1 MFITITLIISAIAAI
16 YLYVTWNIGY
26 WKKRNVPGPSPIP
39 GLGNFPSFLLQKRPV
54 VEEMDDV
61 YREYKPK
68 YNFVGVF
75 SNRSPRI
82 LITSAELVKDILSKN
97 FKNFHDN
104 EFGELTNKEIDPLL
118 GRNPFLLTGDEWKA
132 KRAEITPA
140 FTTSRMKA
148 LFPLVEDVCSRMTKY
163 VKQNR
168 GSALDTKELSA
179 KFTTDVVSSCIF
191 ACDAQSFT
199 SEKPEIREQGRKLID
214 QSFSS
219 ILTLIFIFN
228 FPKLAN
234 LFKVS
239 FIPKS
244 LEKFFTNLMEDA
256 IRHRGASGTTR
267 VDYLDYLISL
277 KKKKEIS
284 ELDMAAHGVTFF
296 IDGFETSSVAIC
308 FMLYEIARNSEVQ
321 KRLRQELQK
330 ATNNDGTVSYDS
342 LLELPYLDQ
351 VVNEGLR
358 LWPPAGFLSKKC
370 VEPMEL
376 PLTGTRNVT
385 IEKDVCAIIN
395 LWSLHRDPE
404 YYNDPLTFNPDRFSP
419 ETGGTS
425 PYREKGCFIP
435 FGDGPRQCLGM
446 RFARMQVK
454 RCLYE
459 VVNNFEI
466 TVNPKTKEPMKL
478 DPKQILTMPF
488 GGIWLDYKPISK

>member
-1 MFITITLIISAIAAI
+1 MFLTITLIVTAVAAI
-16 YLYVTWNIGY
+16 YLYLTWNYNY
-26 WKKRNVPGPSPIP
+26 WKKLNVPGPSPLP
-39 GLGNFPSFLLQKRPV
+39 GLGSFPSFITQRRPV
-54 VEEMDDV
+54 ADEMDEI

-82 LITSAELVKDILSKN
+82 MITSSELAKDILSKN

-104 EFGELTNKEIDPLL
+104 EFGEMTNKEIDPLF
-118 GRNPFLLTGDEWKA
+118 GRNPFMLTGDEWKA

-163 VKQNR
+163 VTQNR
-168 GSALDTKELSA
+168 GSVLDSKELSA

-199 SEKPEIREQGRKLID
+199 SGKPEIREQGRKLME

-219 ILTLIFIFN
+219 FLILLFIIN
-228 FPKLAN
+228 FPTLAKI
-234 LFKVS
+234 FKIGLV
-239 FIPKS
+239 PKS
-244 LEKFFTNLMEDA
+244 LEKFFTDLMKEA
-256 IRHRGASGTTR
+256 ISHRDASGTNR

-277 KKKKEIS
+277 RNKKEIS

-296 IDGFETSSVAIC
+296 IDGFETSSVAIS
-308 FMLYEIARNSEVQ
+308 FMLYEIAKNPEVQ
-321 KRLRQELQK
+321 KRLRKELQK
-330 ATNNDGTVSYDS
+330 VTTDQGTVSYDS
-342 LLELPYLDQ
+342 LLELSYLDQ
-351 VVNEGLR
+351 VVNESLR
-358 LWPPAGFLSKKC
+358 LWPPAAFISKKC
-370 VEPMEL
+370 TEPMDL
-376 PLTGTRNVT
+376 PLTANQNVT
-385 IEKDVCAIIN
+385 IGKEICAIIN
-395 LWSLHRDPE
+395 IWSLHRDPE
-404 YYNDPLTFNPDRFSP
+404 YYDDPLTFNPDRFSP
-419 ETGGTS
+419 ETGGTA

-459 VVNNFEI
+459 LVSNFKI
-466 TVNPKTKEPMKL
+466 TVNEKTKQPMKL
-478 DPKQILTMPF
+478 DPKQFLTMPL
-488 GGIWLDYKPISK
+488 GGIWLDFEPISK